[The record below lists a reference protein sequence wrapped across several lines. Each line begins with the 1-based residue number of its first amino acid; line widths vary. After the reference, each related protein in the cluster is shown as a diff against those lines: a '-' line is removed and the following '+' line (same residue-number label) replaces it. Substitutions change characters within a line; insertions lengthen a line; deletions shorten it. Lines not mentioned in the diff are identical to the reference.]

1 METKSFPSLALPS
14 SLYHPNYHHRG
25 LYRPIYVN
33 TKKGLENISQV
44 FSFYGWL
51 TINSKSDPSKV
62 QASTSLGKIKWL
74 PFWIGYSFPSTVS
87 LP

>member
-1 METKSFPSLALPS
+1 MKHHETRTFSSLALPS
-14 SLYHPNYHHRG
+14 SLHYPDYHHRG

-44 FSFYGWL
+44 FYFYGWL
-51 TINSKSDPSKV
+51 TINSRPCPSKV

-74 PFWIGYSFPSTVS
+74 PF
-87 LP
+87 